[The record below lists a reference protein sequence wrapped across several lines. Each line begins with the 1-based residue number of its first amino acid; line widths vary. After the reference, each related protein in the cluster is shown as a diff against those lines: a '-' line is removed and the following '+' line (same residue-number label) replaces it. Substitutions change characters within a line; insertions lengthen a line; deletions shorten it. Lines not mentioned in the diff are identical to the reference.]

1 MRQQQN
7 NWKQG
12 RWNQEQRMKTHA
24 KCHKDGHHRQS
35 ATMTKNRGQD
45 HQNGKNNGQR
55 QARRQAEIARGR
67 KKTRRMAQWNR
78 RQQPRSKIPKKQDNQ
93 NNRTHTKK
101 HAKSKHQKKHET
113 IAIARTSSVAQ
124 KISKATSRHSRPR
137 PCLLSARSSS
147 SRDSS
152 ITSCSGKPSKRF
164 SSAGDFLCSNSLD
177 FDLWFWGRLWAWR
190 FQHFFFWGG

>member
-55 QARRQAEIARGR
+55 QARRQAEIARGGKKKQGGWR
-67 KKTRRMAQWNR
+67 NETEGNNQKEQNTKKTREQ
-78 RQQPRSKIPKKQDNQ
+78 KKQE
-93 NNRTHTKK
+93 THTKTCK
-101 HAKSKHQKKHET
+101 IETPKKHEKNKT

-124 KISKATSRHSRPR
+124 KIS
-137 PCLLSARSSS
+137 
-147 SRDSS
+147 
-152 ITSCSGKPSKRF
+152 
-164 SSAGDFLCSNSLD
+164 
-177 FDLWFWGRLWAWR
+177 
-190 FQHFFFWGG
+190 

>member
-55 QARRQAEIARGR
+55 QARRQAEIARGGKKKSKEDGAMKQKATTR
-67 KKTRRMAQWNR
+67 RSKIQKNKRTKKTGNTHKNMQNRNTKKTR
-78 RQQPRSKIPKKQDNQ
+78 KKKQ
-93 NNRTHTKK
+93 NNSNCSHILCG
-101 HAKSKHQKKHET
+101 SENL
-113 IAIARTSSVAQ
+113 
-124 KISKATSRHSRPR
+124 ISQIPPQQAPAHLPVV
-137 PCLLSARSSS
+137 C
-147 SRDSS
+147 
-152 ITSCSGKPSKRF
+152 
-164 SSAGDFLCSNSLD
+164 
-177 FDLWFWGRLWAWR
+177 
-190 FQHFFFWGG
+190 